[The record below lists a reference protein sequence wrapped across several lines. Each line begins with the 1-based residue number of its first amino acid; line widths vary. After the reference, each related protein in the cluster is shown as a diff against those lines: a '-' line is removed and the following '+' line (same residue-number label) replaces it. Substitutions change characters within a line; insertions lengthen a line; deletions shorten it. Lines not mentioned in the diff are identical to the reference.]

1 MVKRERGFEDLD
13 CYKLALQVVCE
24 AYDLVKRLPDYERY
38 DLARQ
43 LRRAASSVTLNIAE
57 GYGRYHYLDSLRFF
71 YIARGSLSETLSG
84 FITCQTVGYTSDA
97 DLDRQRELAHRA
109 LQALNGYIRYVRKQ
123 QQGQELFGNRLMHE
137 TVPEY
142 EFTNPESTNPEPTNP
157 EYTNPD
163 YKEETWTFMDET

>member
-1 MVKRERGFEDLD
+1 MARQGRGFEDLD
-13 CYKLALQVVCE
+13 CYKLALQVVRE
-24 AYDLVKRLPDYERY
+24 AYGLAKRLPDYEKY

-84 FITCQTVGYTSDA
+84 FITSQAVGYISEA
-97 DLDRQRELAHRA
+97 DLDRQRELTHRA

-123 QQGQELFGNRLMHE
+123 QQGQKLFGNRSLHE
-137 TVPEY
+137 TEVNY
-142 EFTNPESTNPEPTNP
+142 EFTNPEPTSPESTNS
-157 EYTNPD
+157 D
-163 YKEETWTFMDET
+163 YKEVTWTFTDET

>member
-13 CYKLALQVVCE
+13 CYRLALQVVRE
-24 AYDLVKRLPDYERY
+24 AYDLAKRLPDHEKY

-43 LRRAASSVTLNIAE
+43 LRKAASSVTLNIAE

-84 FITCQTVGYTSDA
+84 FITCQVVGYNSEA

-123 QQGQELFGNRLMHE
+123 QQGQELFGNRLLRE
-137 TVPEY
+137 TEVEY
-142 EFTNPESTNPEPTNP
+142 EFTNPEFTNPESTNPDNTEVT
-157 EYTNPD
+157 
-163 YKEETWTFMDET
+163 

>member
-13 CYKLALQVVCE
+13 CYKLALQVVRE
-24 AYDLVKRLPDYERY
+24 AYDLAKRLPDHEKY

-43 LRRAASSVTLNIAE
+43 LRKAASSVTLNIAE

-84 FITCQTVGYTSDA
+84 FITCQIVGYISEA

-123 QQGQELFGNRLMHE
+123 QQGQELFGNRLLRE
-137 TVPEY
+137 TELEY
-142 EFTNPESTNPEPTNP
+142 EFTNPESTNLESTNP
-157 EYTNPD
+157 EFTSPESTNPD
-163 YKEETWTFMDET
+163 HTEVT

>member
-1 MVKRERGFEDLD
+1 MAKQKRGFEDLD
-13 CYKLALQVVCE
+13 CYRLALQVVRE
-24 AYDLVKRLPDYERY
+24 AYDLAKRLPDYEKY

-84 FITCQTVGYTSDA
+84 FITCQTVGYTSAA
-97 DLDRQRELAHRA
+97 DLNRRRELAHRA

-123 QQGQELFGNRLMHE
+123 QQGQELFGNRLMRE
-137 TVPEY
+137 TVAEY
-142 EFTNPESTNPEPTNP
+142 EFTNPESTSP
-157 EYTNPD
+157 EYTSPD
-163 YKEETWTFMDET
+163 HKEETWISTDTT

>member
-13 CYKLALQVVCE
+13 CYKLALQVVRE
-24 AYDLVKRLPDYERY
+24 AYDLAKRLPNYEKY

-43 LRRAASSVTLNIAE
+43 LRRAASSITLNIAE

-84 FITCQTVGYTSDA
+84 FITCQAVGYNSEA

-123 QQGQELFGNRLMHE
+123 QQGQELFGNRLLRE
-137 TVPEY
+137 TELEY
-142 EFTNPESTNPEPTNP
+142 EFTNPESTNPEFTSHESTNP
-157 EYTNPD
+157 ENT
-163 YKEETWTFMDET
+163 EVT

>member
-1 MVKRERGFEDLD
+1 VAKRERGFEDLD
-13 CYKLALQVVCE
+13 CYKLALQVVRE
-24 AYDLVKRLPDYERY
+24 AYDLARGLPDYERY

-71 YIARGSLSETLSG
+71 HIARGSLSETLSG
-84 FITCQTVGYTSDA
+84 FITCQAVGYTSEA
-97 DLDRQRELAHRA
+97 DLDRQRELTHRA

-123 QQGQELFGNRLMHE
+123 QQGQELFGNRLLHE
-137 TVPEY
+137 TEIEY
-142 EFTNPESTNPEPTNP
+142 ESTNPKSTSP

-163 YKEETWTFMDET
+163 PKEETWTFTDAT

>member
-1 MVKRERGFEDLD
+1 MVKQERGFEDLD
-13 CYKLALQVVCE
+13 CYKLALQVVRE
-24 AYDLVKRLPDYERY
+24 AYDLAKRLPDYEKY

-84 FITCQTVGYTSDA
+84 FITCQAVGYTSEA

-123 QQGQELFGNRLMHE
+123 QQGQELFGNRLLRE
-137 TVPEY
+137 TELEY
-142 EFTNPESTNPEPTNP
+142 EFTNPESTNPES
-157 EYTNPD
+157 TNPD
-163 YKEETWTFMDET
+163 PKEATWTFTDAT

>member
-13 CYKLALQVVCE
+13 CYKLALQVVRD
-24 AYDLVKRLPDYERY
+24 AYDLAKRLPDCEKY

-43 LRRAASSVTLNIAE
+43 LRRAASSATLNIAE

-84 FITCQTVGYTSDA
+84 FITCQAVGYTSEA
-97 DLDRQRELAHRA
+97 DLDRQRELTHRT

-123 QQGQELFGNRLMHE
+123 QQGQKLFGNRLLHE
-137 TVPEY
+137 TEVEY
-142 EFTNPESTNPEPTNP
+142 EFTNSEFTNPEPTNP
-157 EYTNPD
+157 ESTNHNHTEV
-163 YKEETWTFMDET
+163 KE